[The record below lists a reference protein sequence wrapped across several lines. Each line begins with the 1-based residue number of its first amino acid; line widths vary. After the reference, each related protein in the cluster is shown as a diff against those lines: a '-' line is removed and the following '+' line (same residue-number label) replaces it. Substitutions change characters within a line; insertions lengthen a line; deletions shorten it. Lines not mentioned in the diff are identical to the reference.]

1 MFLRSKNRIGFLH
14 LGQMGGGV
22 FFGMMLTLD
31 QARVRRTH
39 CHRLLPGLG
48 R

>member
-1 MFLRSKNRIGFLH
+1 MDFVHF
-14 LGQMGGGV
+14 GQVGGGV
-22 FFGMMLTLD
+22 FLGMTLTLD
-31 QARVRRTH
+31 QARAQRTH